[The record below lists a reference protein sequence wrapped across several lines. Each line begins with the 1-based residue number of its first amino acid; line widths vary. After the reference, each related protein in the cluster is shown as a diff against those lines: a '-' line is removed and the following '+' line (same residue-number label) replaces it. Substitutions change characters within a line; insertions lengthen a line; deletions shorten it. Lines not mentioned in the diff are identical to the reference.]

1 LAKNIASDNSA
12 KIKYNFDKTAFP
24 HNFCINDLVWFEEF
38 APLGKNPKLPPKWQG
53 PAKIMEINETNARLQ
68 LPNGKTK
75 IYTIMRLKNFFAP
88 MPDNSTNKTD
98 AQNELNFKSEPK
110 IT

>member
-1 LAKNIASDNSA
+1 
-12 KIKYNFDKTAFP
+12 
-24 HNFCINDLVWFEEF
+24 
-38 APLGKNPKLPPKWQG
+38 
-53 PAKIMEINETNARLQ
+53 MEINETNARLQ